1 MRYIRPNTLD
11 EATNIFASGEFKI
24 LAGGTDLYP
33 ALKDRPIEAD
43 ILDISRIPDIRG
55 IRKTETGWRIG
66 ACTTWSDI
74 ARAALPDCFGGLQM
88 AAREI
93 GSIQIQNVGTIGGN
107 LCNASPA
114 ADSIPP
120 LLTLDAVVDIAT
132 ETGIRTLELPEFLL
146 GLRKTALK
154 PNEFVSAIYIPDQSG
169 YSSFQKIGARKF
181 LVISIAM
188 VAIVLEMESEQT
200 IKSTRIAIGSCSPV
214 AQRMKELELS
224 LIGAKLNRK
233 TLSARVEPKL
243 FQVLS
248 PIDDIRGDRDYRL
261 DAVQELVIRLLMDCA
276 EKANGRKR

>member
-1 MRYIRPNTLD
+1 M
-11 EATNIFASGEFKI
+11 
-24 LAGGTDLYP
+24 AGGTDLYP

-146 GLRKTALK
+146 GVRKTALK

-188 VAIVLEMESEQT
+188 VAVVLEMESEQT

-224 LIGAKLNRK
+224 LIGAELNRK
-233 TLSARVEPKL
+233 ALSARIKPKHFL
-243 FQVLS
+243 VLS